1 MVSIVLGGDIT
12 EELGSELVILLVVVW
27 YVILW
32 CTIVSIGDAM
42 IGPVKSKEDYVSEPS
57 SCLRRWKVAIR
68 SQKALSK
75 KRFMLIVSQ

>member
-12 EELGSELVILLVVVW
+12 EELGSEFVMLFVIF
-27 YVILW
+27 
-32 CTIVSIGDAM
+32 CTRFSIGDAM
-42 IGPVKSKEDYVSEPS
+42 IGPVKSKEDYVSEPG
-57 SCLRRWKVAIR
+57 SCLRRWKVVVR

>member
-12 EELGSELVILLVVVW
+12 EELGSEVVMLFVIF
-27 YVILW
+27 
-32 CTIVSIGDAM
+32 CTRFSIGDAM